1 MSLQTDFF
9 SSRLAKHY
17 SHFDVENRLLFTGHS
32 HQAWPDVALE
42 GLIEAF
48 DVAARKVDTKWDVV
62 FEKIDVMRDYLKRYY
77 DDPHGKYTHAENTH
91 NLIVRWLS
99 ALDLKSKPKIIATD
113 GEFYS
118 LFRQLVRLKEENVH
132 IEFISALPLSGCS
145 ERIKD
150 AIDEMTSAVFVSRVY
165 FETGLINNELKE
177 IADVCR
183 SFGVPLMID
192 DYHGTNVVPISI
204 RDMGLEDCY
213 ILIGGYKYLQWGEG
227 NCFLRYPEECT
238 LRPVIT
244 GWFASFSSLKGPRD
258 SRKVQYDDGNML
270 FSGATFDGTSAFRG
284 AAVVEFFDSEKIT
297 PKQLNKLYNEQTA
310 YFKWLFIR
318 KQFDTNTIDLVH
330 QYPITNNGGFISL
343 KSQKAGIY
351 HDELK
356 DKGVLT
362 DYRGDIIRFGMAPY
376 LTGRQI
382 ESALEIFEEIIQY
395 V

>member
-1 MSLQTDFF
+1 MSLQTDIF

-32 HQAWPDVALE
+32 HQAWPDVALK

-48 DVAARKVDTKWDVV
+48 DVAALKVDTKWDVV

-77 DDPHGKYTHAENTH
+77 DDPYGKYTHAENTH

-99 ALDLKSKPKIIATD
+99 ALDLKKKPKIIATD
-113 GEFYS
+113 SEFYS
-118 LFRQLVRLKEENVH
+118 LFRQLVRLKEENVQV
-132 IEFISALPLSGCS
+132 EFIPALPPSGCAD
-145 ERIKD
+145 RIKESL
-150 AIDEMTSAVFVSRVY
+150 DENTSAVFVSRVY

-177 IADVCR
+177 IAEVCR

-204 RDMGLEDCY
+204 RDMGLEDCF

-227 NCFLRYPEECT
+227 NCFLRYPENCP
-238 LRPVIT
+238 LRPIIT
-244 GWFASFSSLKGPRD
+244 GWFASFSTLKSPRNNGM
-258 SRKVQYDDGNML
+258 VQYDDGDML

-284 AAVVEFFDSEKIT
+284 AAVVDFFKSQNMS
-297 PKQLNKLYNEQTA
+297 PKLLNKLYTEQTA
-310 YFKWLFIR
+310 YFKRLFIQ
-318 KQFDTNTIDLVH
+318 KQFDTQTITLAH
-330 QYPITNNGGFISL
+330 QYPITENGGFISL
-343 KSQKAGIY
+343 KTPKAGMY
-351 HDELK
+351 YDELK
-356 DKGVLT
+356 NKGVLT

-376 LTGRQI
+376 LISKQV
-382 ESALEIFEEIIQY
+382 ESALDILEEVIQS